1 MCSSPKSSRA
11 IRKSKTESMFGK
23 MDSATR
29 TNFTAS
35 ANRAQERK
43 ELRIA
48 KKNELLAIA
57 ARKNDL
63 TKSQK
68 AKPVESKK
76 GFRSNIMATLN
87 QLGFAV

>member
-48 KKNELLAIA
+48 KNKELTA
-57 ARKNDL
+57 ARRNEQ
-63 TKSQK
+63 TKYHK
-68 AKPVESKK
+68 AKSVESKK
-76 GFRSNIMATLN
+76 GFRSNLMATLN